1 MKRPFS
7 LVMLSLIALASTVSC
22 QRSSD
27 EVWND
32 TQSAGRHVSRG
43 VKTLAGFHGES
54 RQIGS
59 RDEFSEGDVQPGT
72 APRDYVGFDD
82 DPNLGMRVGEGEPLQ
97 PRETPGEDGS
107 SIPGIEAFKDPALDP
122 ELAETF
128 RNVQFEYNSSLIKG
142 EENLGIIAAVAD
154 WLKTHPNTYIFV
166 EGHCDNRGPAAYN
179 FALGA
184 NRSNAVRNLL
194 IKEGVVYD
202 HVFTISYGKERPLI
216 EGDGEEIWR
225 VNRRGQFKVY
235 EKN

>member
-1 MKRPFS
+1 M
-7 LVMLSLIALASTVSC
+7 

-27 EVWND
+27 DVWND
-32 TQSAGRHVSRG
+32 TQSAGRHVARG

-54 RQIGS
+54 RQINDRG
-59 RDEFSEGDVQPGT
+59 EFTGDDVQPG
-72 APRDYVGFDD
+72 ARGDYEGFED
-82 DPNLGMRVGEGEPLQ
+82 DPNLQLRVSEGQALQ

-122 ELAETF
+122 ELAELF
-128 RNVQFEYNSSLIKG
+128 RNVHFEYNSSLIKG
-142 EENLGIIAAVAD
+142 DENLTIIANVAD
-154 WLKTHPNTYIFV
+154 WLKSHPKVYIFV

-184 NRSNAVRNLL
+184 NHSNAVRNLL

-202 HVFTISYGKERPLI
+202 HVFTISYGKERPLR
-216 EGDGEEIWR
+216 EGDDEEIWR